1 MPELELKRFEASL
14 KLLGDGSPEGTVQ
27 AMFSP
32 FNKRDE
38 GDDVTLST
46 FFTDG
51 QPIAMTPWGHN
62 WGDLPP
68 GKGVVRNLTEG
79 AAFDGAFFMDT
90 DSGVQHYRTVKNM
103 GGLQEWSFGFRVLE
117 SRVGSFADGNDTP
130 VRYLVRGEIYE
141 VSPVL
146 IGMNRGTYTLGIKGG
161 LPIAEQ
167 GDAAL
172 AAVRD
177 LLDRSKSLADLRA
190 KDGRVLSE
198 ANRKRLGG
206 LLEALKSVQ
215 ADIEDLLQ
223 STEPPAKGASLLS
236 EFVRYQ
242 KITAQ
247 LRAIGV

>member
-1 MPELELKRFEASL
+1 MPELKQFKASL
-14 KLLGDGSPEGTVQ
+14 KLMDGQPEGSVQ
-27 AMFSP
+27 AMFSI

-38 GDDVTLST
+38 GNDVVLPS

-68 GKGVVRNLTEG
+68 GKGVIRVLTEG
-79 AAFDGAFFMDT
+79 AVFDGAFFMDT
-90 DSGVQHYRTVKNM
+90 EQGVQHYRTVKNM
-103 GGLQEWSFGFRVLE
+103 GGLQEWSFGFSVKE
-117 SRVGSFADGNDTP
+117 ASIGQFPDGNEMP
-130 VRYLVRGEIYE
+130 VRYLVKGETYE
-141 VSPVL
+141 VTPCLV
-146 IGMNRGTYTLGIKGG
+146 GMNRDTFTLGIKSG
-161 LPIAEQ
+161 LPYIEQ
-167 GDAAL
+167 GDAVL

-177 LLDRSKSLADLRA
+177 LLGRSKSLADLRA

-223 STEPPAKGASLLS
+223 STEPPAKGADLLR

-242 KITAQ
+242 EITAQ
-247 LRAIGV
+247 LRATGV